1 MGTHCGDYCN
11 YTARLMRTS
20 SSYVLQDWPDHM
32 QMTEEAFADYVNRQE
47 RDEFEVDIRN
57 ISCTLHQLV
66 LAREETIVKLRQSAD
81 YLDSVWFNCKVTK
94 GQALFLCAPFF
105 VQKEKC
111 SPFLK
116 LIPTL

>member
-1 MGTHCGDYCN
+1 
-11 YTARLMRTS
+11 
-20 SSYVLQDWPDHM
+20 M

-81 YLDSVWFNCKVTK
+81 YLDSVWLRCRVSFIV
-94 GQALFLCAPFF
+94 LRFMYF
-105 VQKEKC
+105 VLGLVLELVI
-111 SPFLK
+111 SNLLLEFHLAHA
-116 LIPTL
+116 